1 MYAKARARLA
11 VRGMRDQCGRHAVF
25 SVGGGRWEKAGSSDT

>member
-25 SVGGGRWEKAGSSDT
+25 SVGGGEVGKGRQQ